1 MQDAHASEIVE
12 QAFVSEPEALTEP
25 HRLAIALA
33 DALMVRPGDLD
44 DATVAALR
52 ATYTPEQLVELT
64 LKVLKFNTQKIQ
76 VSLGTHKWFSAEDL
90 AAARWN
96 VDGAFVVAD

>member
-1 MQDAHASEIVE
+1 LTA
-12 QAFVSEPEALTEP
+12 EPDRLAES
-25 HRLAIALA
+25 HRLAVAFA

-64 LKVLKFNTQKIQ
+64 LKVLKFNTQKLN
-76 VSLGTHKWFSAEDL
+76 VTLGTHRWFTADDL

-96 VDGAFVVAD
+96 QDGAFVAVERSAD

>member
-1 MQDAHASEIVE
+1 M
-12 QAFVSEPEALTEP
+12 EADPDFLAEP
-25 HRLAIALA
+25 HRLAVALA

-64 LKVLKFNTQKIQ
+64 LKVLKFNTQKLN
-76 VSLGTHKWFSAEDL
+76 VTLGTHRWFTADDL

-96 VDGAFVVAD
+96 QDGAFVAVERSAD